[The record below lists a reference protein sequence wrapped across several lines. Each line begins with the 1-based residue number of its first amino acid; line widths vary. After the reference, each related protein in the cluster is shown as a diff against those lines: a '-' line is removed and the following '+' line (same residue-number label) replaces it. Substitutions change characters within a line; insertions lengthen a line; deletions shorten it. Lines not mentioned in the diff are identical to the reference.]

1 MSHTTTDR
9 GHSAESSA
17 RANATLRAR
26 AVSPACRSST
36 APPFPP
42 RPQSVRTAVAARSRR
57 LATAHPATARQS
69 EPSEEL
75 YAPLLSPSPTSCRLR
90 ERNDAITKATEIHPL
105 GCRRLR
111 DETRPGHARRR
122 VRLQAKQLARG
133 CHTEVNS
140 RTPVKLKCAK
150 GKNRQ
155 TLRLGRLSG

>member
-1 MSHTTTDR
+1 MDR

-26 AVSPACRSST
+26 AASPASRSNT
-36 APPFPP
+36 VPPSPP
-42 RPQSVRTAVAARSRR
+42 HPRSARTAAAARSRR
-57 LATAHPATARQS
+57 PATEHPATTRQS

-75 YAPLLSPSPTSCRLR
+75 YEPSLSPSPTSCRLR

-105 GCRRLR
+105 RGRGLR
-111 DETRPGHARRR
+111 DETRPGHSRRR
-122 VRLQAKQLARG
+122 VGLQAKQLALG

-155 TLRLGRLSG
+155 TLSLCRQ